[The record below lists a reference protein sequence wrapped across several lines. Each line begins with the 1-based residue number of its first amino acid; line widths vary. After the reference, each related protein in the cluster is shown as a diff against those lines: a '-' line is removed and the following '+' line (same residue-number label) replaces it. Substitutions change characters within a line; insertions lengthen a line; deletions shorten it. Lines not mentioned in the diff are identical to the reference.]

1 MADFCPS
8 GLWPAIQGLV
18 AFLVSNIFTH
28 AASIHLVPGSDAR
41 TSLIAIL
48 SAIVT
53 PFAMGSNALG
63 FGDRARRRFSY
74 RLRKASGWKGKLKVI
89 LTPLFSGDALDNA
102 VVAGALAI
110 RIPREYK
117 GLTKSWTRVQS
128 GQRLISPAPWGYT
141 DTRVQLIQD
150 HLRPSGYF
158 VPWLQFDETCDDL
171 FVVLPPDTT
180 FSNADGIKYVVIPN
194 STLLSQILAVIQLVL
209 GSRQIYLN
217 YDNSVATDG
226 LSSPY
231 LCVIPYLL
239 MTLVNFVANAFV
251 GSYPQVIVLPKVTK
265 TSQMADKVQESEAE
279 IRSPDG
285 EPQDRE
291 WSFSSRPNHRIFSFY
306 AQLEEQAHVAD
317 LELPEDQFKTW
328 LRRNYPY
335 LNSDEFTFPRV
346 RIPGSSWSSIFLVPA
361 STIIIWFTT
370 HFHAADR
377 SRAAWFLMWLYGVPV
392 VSLAHPI
399 ARAFERRW
407 PQRPKLNCKRS
418 WAMQA
423 VVTGAAVVFILA
435 HLLIWIGVFGGTAV
449 ITVGLLEAMC
459 ASRWSFSDLTWFK
472 IGFTTFVVVTV
483 IYFAIC
489 ASFGVPSISLKIGL
503 ANG

>member
-1 MADFCPS
+1 M
-8 GLWPAIQGLV
+8 
-18 AFLVSNIFTH
+18 
-28 AASIHLVPGSDAR
+28 
-41 TSLIAIL
+41 
-48 SAIVT
+48 
-53 PFAMGSNALG
+53 
-63 FGDRARRRFSY
+63 
-74 RLRKASGWKGKLKVI
+74 
-89 LTPLFSGDALDNA
+89 
-102 VVAGALAI
+102 
-110 RIPREYK
+110 
-117 GLTKSWTRVQS
+117 
-128 GQRLISPAPWGYT
+128 
-141 DTRVQLIQD
+141 
-150 HLRPSGYF
+150 
-158 VPWLQFDETCDDL
+158 
-171 FVVLPPDTT
+171 
-180 FSNADGIKYVVIPN
+180 
-194 STLLSQILAVIQLVL
+194 
-209 GSRQIYLN
+209 
-217 YDNSVATDG
+217 
-226 LSSPY
+226 
-231 LCVIPYLL
+231 
-239 MTLVNFVANAFV
+239 
-251 GSYPQVIVLPKVTK
+251 
-265 TSQMADKVQESEAE
+265 
-279 IRSPDG
+279 
-285 EPQDRE
+285 
-291 WSFSSRPNHRIFSFY
+291 
-306 AQLEEQAHVAD
+306 AD

-489 ASFGVPSISLKIGL
+489 ASFGVPSISLKIAL